1 MIELVI
7 PARRKDLGGGLEVGR
22 VLPFARQRMVGPFIF
37 LDHMGP
43 ADFTASQGIDVR
55 PHPHIGLATVTY
67 LFEGEI
73 LHRDNMGYRQSIRP
87 GAVNWMT
94 AGQGV
99 VHSERSPLPR
109 TSARVHGM
117 QAWVALPDGQEEVA
131 PSFTHY
137 ARNSL
142 QNFEN
147 TGARGTLL
155 AGSAYGLASAV
166 ETFSPMFYAHVELI
180 PGAKLAMP
188 EGHEQRGAF
197 IVSGKISADGKVYE
211 HGNLLVFARGG
222 EPVIA
227 AADVLARLMLLGGA
241 AIGPRHIWWN
251 FVSSSLDRIE
261 QAKADWRAG
270 RMALPPDDASEFIP
284 LPEEQSRPPHPN
296 EQKEYQ
302 EARKQF

>member
-7 PARRKDLGGGLEVGR
+7 PARRKDLGGGVEVGR
-22 VLPFARQRMVGPFIF
+22 VLPFAKQRMVGPFIF

-43 ADFTASQGIDVR
+43 ADFRAGEGIDVR

-87 GAVNWMT
+87 GEVNWMT

-99 VHSERSPLPR
+99 VHSERTDVSVR
-109 TSARVHGM
+109 AHASRVHGL
-117 QAWVALPDGQEEVA
+117 QAWVALPDGREDVA

-137 ARNSL
+137 DSASL
-142 QNFEN
+142 RTFGDA
-147 TGARGTLL
+147 GARGILL
-155 AGSAYGLASAV
+155 AGTAYGLNSAI
-166 ETFSPMFYAHVELI
+166 ETFSPMFYAHVELA

-188 EGHEQRGAF
+188 AGHEQRAAF
-197 IVSGKISADGKVYE
+197 IVSGEISADGKTYTD
-211 HGNLLVFARGG
+211 GNLLVFARGG

-227 AADVLARLMLLGGA
+227 ATNTPARVMLLGGTP
-241 AIGPRHIWWN
+241 IGPRHIWWN
-251 FVSSSLDRIE
+251 FVSSSPDRIE

-284 LPEEQSRPPHPN
+284 LPEDQASPPHPN
-296 EQKEYQ
+296 DQRGYR
-302 EARKQF
+302 AA